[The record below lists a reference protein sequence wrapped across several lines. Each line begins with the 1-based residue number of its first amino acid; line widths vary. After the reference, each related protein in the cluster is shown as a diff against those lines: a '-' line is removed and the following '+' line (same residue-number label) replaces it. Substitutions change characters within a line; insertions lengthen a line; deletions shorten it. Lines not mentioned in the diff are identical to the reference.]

1 MLSQATLL
9 PLVVAW
15 QLPGAPA
22 FGVRKVMS
30 LPTSG
35 GGGGGLRQGV
45 GVGGKGDSFDI
56 GCIGW

>member
-1 MLSQATLL
+1 MPSQATLL
-9 PLVVAW
+9 PLAVAW

-30 LPTSG
+30 LPASG
-35 GGGGGLRQGV
+35 WGVVCGRGWGL
-45 GVGGKGDSFDI
+45 GGKGDSFDI

>member
-1 MLSQATLL
+1 MPSQATLL
-9 PLVVAW
+9 PLAVAW

-35 GGGGGLRQGV
+35 VGRVPLLLALSPIYCLWTSEGGHS
-45 GVGGKGDSFDI
+45 D
-56 GCIGW
+56 